1 MITAARIEADLRPAG
16 LDWIT
21 ALRAPDIRALAGDH
35 GPLQPGLFD
44 TRDIAEITA
53 PDYPGERLV
62 VCRNPALA
70 IERARKREDL
80 LLATEKDLARIQV
93 AVARETKP
101 LRGRDKIGLRVG
113 RVLGRRKMAK
123 HIQFTIEETA
133 FSFVRD
139 KASIAREA
147 ALDGFYVIPTSV
159 AKAELDSTATVLA
172 YKSLAHVE
180 RAFRTIKTTDLE
192 VRPIHHRLAGRVRAH
207 VFLCMLAY
215 YVMWHMRQA
224 LAPLLFDDH
233 QRDAAAAARISPV
246 APPKVSVAARKK
258 AASRLTAEGY
268 PVHSFRTLLQDLATL
283 ARNVVHI
290 GNAPPTVMLTR
301 PTNTQQAIFNKLGI
315 SVAA

>member
-1 MITAARIEADLRPAG
+1 M
-16 LDWIT
+16 
-21 ALRAPDIRALAGDH
+21 
-35 GPLQPGLFD
+35 
-44 TRDIAEITA
+44 AEITA
-53 PDYPGERLV
+53 PDYPGERRV

-80 LLATEKDLARIQV
+80 LLATERDLARIQAV
-93 AVARETKP
+93 VARETKP

-123 HIQFTIEETA
+123 HIQLTIEETA

-147 ALDGFYVIPTSV
+147 ALDGFYVVRTSV
-159 AKAELDSTATVLA
+159 PKVELDSTATVLA

-180 RAFRTIKTTDLE
+180 RAFRTIKTTELE

-233 QRDAAAAARISPV
+233 ERDAAAGARISPV
-246 APPKVSVAARKK
+246 APAKVSVAARKK
-258 AASRLTAEGY
+258 AASRRTVEGH

-290 GNAPPTVMLTR
+290 GDAPPTVMLTR
-301 PTNTQQAIFNKLGI
+301 ATHIQQAIFNKLGI
-315 SVAA
+315 SVAV